1 MEFNVGKCKVMHLG
15 RLNQC
20 QSYTM
25 GGENLEVTTEE
36 RDLGVL
42 FDNKLD
48 FGNHIRAITNKANR
62 MLGMIKMGFTCMD
75 KEIFM
80 NLYPVLVRPLLEYC
94 VQVWSPSKQKHI
106 NIIKRVL
113 RRATKMVP
121 ALRNKPYEERLIALG
136 LTKLVER
143 RFRGDMIQTY
153 KIVTGKENVNR
164 EKFFQMVS
172 ESRGDPELLRGEK
185 IFKKRSKNGLRANTF
200 SQRVVTSWNK
210 LSKNE
215 VQAKKTS
222 GFKAQ
227 FDKNE
232 LVRRSARSEMVDR
245 DYRLLYNVV

>member
-1 MEFNVGKCKVMHLG
+1 
-15 RLNQC
+15 
-20 QSYTM
+20 
-25 GGENLEVTTEE
+25 
-36 RDLGVL
+36 
-42 FDNKLD
+42 
-48 FGNHIRAITNKANR
+48 
-62 MLGMIKMGFTCMD
+62 
-75 KEIFM
+75 
-80 NLYPVLVRPLLEYC
+80 
-94 VQVWSPSKQKHI
+94 
-106 NIIKRVL
+106 
-113 RRATKMVP
+113 MVP

-222 GFKAQ
+222 SFKAQ

-232 LVRRSARSEMVDR
+232 LVRRRVRCEMVDR
-245 DYRLLYNVV
+245 DYRLLYNVI